1 MTTEGARTGTDK
13 ALLGHST
20 YRSLGEQPAHG
31 AGHPRGDREADA
43 GPRARGAGRRAAA
56 AQQAGDPSFGFML
69 PVSTP
74 QNAIVY
80 GNGAVPI
87 TTMIRSGAA
96 FDLIG
101 AILIIVF
108 LPVMV
113 AVLGLGV
120 S

>member
-1 MTTEGARTGTDK
+1 
-13 ALLGHST
+13 
-20 YRSLGEQPAHG
+20 
-31 AGHPRGDREADA
+31 
-43 GPRARGAGRRAAA
+43 
-56 AQQAGDPSFGFML
+56 ML

-80 GNGAVPI
+80 GYGAVPI